1 MGIFQKGALA
11 RHFDPLNITGK
22 GEGKRFDI
30 QNALMSFDVL
40 DLAGDLKN
48 AEAAKKYRKDVEA
61 YNAEQQVKKATNVRV
76 AEASSAGKRM
86 RKGGKVKSKSYK
98 HGGKLGCGAAIKGYG
113 KGPYK
118 KKGM

>member
-1 MGIFQKGALA
+1 MGLFKKGALA
-11 RHFDPLNITGK
+11 RHIDPLNISGIEK
-22 GEGKRFDI
+22 GKRFDI
-30 QNALMSFDVL
+30 NNALMGFDIL
-40 DLAGDLKN
+40 DLSGDLAS
-48 AEAAKKYRKDVEA
+48 AEAAEKYKKDVEA

-76 AEASSAGKRM
+76 AEASSAGKMM